1 MVSNSYQ
8 LIFVQLESR
17 LQLFLKDRVEGTHN
31 NLYKHLH
38 QQLHNLC
45 AEMGIDYPDVV
56 PSGSFD
62 PDATAAYR
70 FDPDA
75 EEASARSRQNYRIRL
90 LEARKYGSL
99 LLFVHLHQFT
109 LFLFI

>member
-1 MVSNSYQ
+1 
-8 LIFVQLESR
+8 
-17 LQLFLKDRVEGTHN
+17 VEGTHN

-56 PSGSFD
+56 PGGTATFD
-62 PDATAAYR
+62 PDATAAFR
-70 FDPDA
+70 FDPEA

-90 LEARKYGSL
+90 LEARKYAVL
-99 LLFVHLHQFT
+99 LAKYVLSWLRCVLCILT
-109 LFLFI
+109 